1 MKEKRSR
8 RVSLLMILAFGL
20 IFWSASNLWAQSDA
34 YFGYPLGSTNI
45 LGIYS
50 PLASAAGETI
60 LSFPGP
66 QAAFLNPA
74 SMTLTS
80 GFNLAVSSR
89 LSHAYTRN
97 AYNYDDQLA
106 SYKRTTFYPEFAGL
120 MAGNGEWRIAVAY
133 SLVEEYD
140 RPKIFNYN
148 NFEEQDGKLH
158 NFGLSV
164 ARKINDKVSI
174 GLSAA
179 YRTGQINHTQYYDS
193 SQENKYWDIDIH
205 SLVFD
210 FGLLWEVNQN
220 VTLGLAIRPPY
231 KMTVK
236 YYSYEQLLETG
247 DIIYP
252 VRLKSSYKFP
262 VVLTASS
269 QIKVLNNLNFFSDV
283 SYWNWSSSQTGRAP
297 ELLSEIYVVSP
308 EKDIVKFSGGL
319 DYALKLKSN
328 LENRL
333 HILAG
338 YIHDPQIYRSLQG
351 NRVANDYLTFGLGL
365 ELKKFQIGASARLP
379 LAAVDEQGLV
389 YSSRFQFGI
398 GLTL

>member
-1 MKEKRSR
+1 
-8 RVSLLMILAFGL
+8 MILAFGL
-20 IFWSASNLWAQSDA
+20 IFWSAGNVWAQSDA
-34 YFGYPLGSTNI
+34 FGYPLGSTNI

-74 SMTLTS
+74 SMTLAS
-80 GFNLAVSSR
+80 GLQVAVSTRLHYSFSR
-89 LSHAYTRN
+89 NSL
-97 AYNYDDQLA
+97 NYDNQTV
-106 SYKRTTFYPEFAGL
+106 SSSRTTFYPEFAGL
-120 MAGNGEWRIAVAY
+120 MVSRGQWRIALGY
-133 SLVEEYD
+133 SLAEEYN

-220 VTLGLAIRPPY
+220 VTLGLSIRPPY

-319 DYALKLKSN
+319 DYTLKLKSS

-338 YIHDPQIYRSLQG
+338 YIHDPQIYRSRQG

>member
-1 MKEKRSR
+1 MKEKRRR

-20 IFWSASNLWAQSDA
+20 IFWSAGNVWAQSDA
-34 YFGYPLGSTNI
+34 FGYPLGSTNI

-74 SMTLTS
+74 SMTLAS
-80 GFNLAVSSR
+80 GLQVAVSTRLHYSFSR
-89 LSHAYTRN
+89 NSL
-97 AYNYDDQLA
+97 NYDNQTV
-106 SYKRTTFYPEFAGL
+106 SSSRTTFYPEFAGL
-120 MAGNGEWRIAVAY
+120 MVSRGQWRIALGY
-133 SLVEEYD
+133 SLAEEYN

-220 VTLGLAIRPPY
+220 VTLGLSIRPPY

-319 DYALKLKSN
+319 DYTLKLKSS

-338 YIHDPQIYRSLQG
+338 YIHDPQIYRSRQG